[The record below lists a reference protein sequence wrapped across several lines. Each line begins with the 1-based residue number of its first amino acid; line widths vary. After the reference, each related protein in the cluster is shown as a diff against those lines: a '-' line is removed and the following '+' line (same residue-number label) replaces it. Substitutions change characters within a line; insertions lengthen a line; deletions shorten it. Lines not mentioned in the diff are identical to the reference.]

1 MTAVPSP
8 AAAGAIPAAT
18 YPDGAP
24 ARRRR
29 APLVL
34 ALAAAALWLTAALLR
49 WWAAP
54 AHARLDA
61 DYAAQVQYA
70 AELRS
75 RASAQLPVVHT
86 RSVVRRSDQ
95 TLAHGARHS
104 VIQGEARW
112 TTSSGE
118 VIFEV
123 LAIYGVDRRSR
134 RHLGGFGDQERSGQY
149 LLPPHAEPRA
159 YRLWDPLYAG
169 PVGVGFS
176 HASQVRG
183 LAVYVYDTLADDID
197 ESAGYAAL
205 PEVPERYRVRT
216 TGRGRLWVEPVSGIV
231 VDHHDAGASHF
242 VDVRTGQR
250 VGAPMN
256 RWQQRYTP
264 ETVAAQLQRAGAM
277 RWRMRALE
285 SGLPLGLAA
294 AGLLAAAMAWRLRRA
309 R

>member
-1 MTAVPSP
+1 M
-8 AAAGAIPAAT
+8 AARAN
-18 YPDGAP
+18 GAP
-24 ARRRR
+24 ALRRREPP
-29 APLVL
+29 AF
-34 ALAAAALWLTAALLR
+34 ALAAAALWLAAALLR

-54 AHARLDA
+54 AYRQLDA
-61 DYAAQVQYA
+61 QYAAQVQYA
-70 AELRS
+70 AELWS
-75 RASAQLPVVHT
+75 RASAQSPVVHT
-86 RSVVRRSDQ
+86 RSIVRRSDQ

-112 TTSSGE
+112 ATSSGE

-123 LAIYGVDRRSR
+123 LALYGVDRRSR
-134 RHLGGFGDQERSGQY
+134 RHLGGYGDQERSGQY

-169 PVGVGFS
+169 PVAVGFS
-176 HASQVRG
+176 HASAVQG
-183 LAVYVYDTLADDID
+183 LAVYVYDTLAEDID
-197 ESAGYAAL
+197 ETAGYAAL
-205 PEVPERYRVRT
+205 PEVPESYRVRT

-242 VDVRTGQR
+242 VDVRSGQR

-256 RWQQRYTP
+256 RWQQRFTP
-264 ETVAAQLQRAGAM
+264 ETVAAQLQRAGAV

-285 SGLPLGLAA
+285 GGLPLGLAA
-294 AGLLAAAMAWRLRRA
+294 AGLLAAAVAWRMRRA

>member
-1 MTAVPSP
+1 MTAFNPM
-8 AAAGAIPAAT
+8 AAGSFPALTRA
-18 YPDGAP
+18 PEAP
-24 ARRRR
+24 ALRRR

-34 ALAAAALWLTAALLR
+34 ALVAAALWLAAALLR

-54 AHARLDA
+54 AFERLGD
-61 DYAAQVQYA
+61 DYAVQVQYA
-70 AELRS
+70 AELWS
-75 RASAQLPVVHT
+75 RGSVASPAVHT
-86 RSVVRRSDQ
+86 RSIVRRSDQ
-95 TLAHGARHS
+95 TLAHGERHS
-104 VIQGEARW
+104 IIQGEARW
-112 TTSSGE
+112 TTSDGE

-134 RHLGGFGDQERSGQY
+134 QHLGGYGDHDRSGQY

-176 HASQVRG
+176 HADEVQG
-183 LAVYVYDTLADDID
+183 LAVYVYDTRADDID
-197 ESAGYAAL
+197 ETAGYAAL
-205 PEVPERYRVRT
+205 PEVPEKYRVHT

-231 VDHHDAGASHF
+231 VDHHDEGASHF
-242 VDVRTGQR
+242 VDVRSGQH

-264 ETVAAQLQRAGAM
+264 QTVAAQLQRAGAA

-285 SGLPLGLAA
+285 RWVPLGLAA
-294 AGLLAAAMAWRLRRA
+294 AGLLAAVAAGRMRRA
-309 R
+309 T